1 MIQYRTDRL
10 VPVREDQDPERRSL
24 KRREPKA
31 KARFPVGGRVWRMM
45 AKRSRRR
52 RGGGGGVGRRL
63 TEGQLPGCVDVERR
77 EKREEPDLTE
87 CKPKSQG
94 LVVTGRHP
102 GAKAAGD
109 R

>member
-10 VPVREDQDPERRSL
+10 VPVREDQDPERSL

-52 RGGGGGVGRRL
+52 GGGVGRRL
-63 TEGQLPGCVDVERR
+63 TEGQLPGCVDMERR
-77 EKREEPDLTE
+77 EKREEPDLTD
-87 CKPKSQG
+87 CKPKSLDSG
-94 LVVTGRHP
+94 
-102 GAKAAGD
+102 KW
-109 R
+109 